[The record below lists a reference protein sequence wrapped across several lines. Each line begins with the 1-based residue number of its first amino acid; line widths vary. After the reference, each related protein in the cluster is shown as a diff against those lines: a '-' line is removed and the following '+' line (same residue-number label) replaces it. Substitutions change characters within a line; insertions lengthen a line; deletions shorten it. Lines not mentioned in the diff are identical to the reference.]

1 MLANLI
7 VTNSTEYLEQTIE
20 SVSKLGDTFIVFDG
34 IKPIEGDFTSLT
46 CNTNSSSVARK
57 LGVEAILKNENYKFI
72 QFIDSDDYLMITA
85 DPRPRLIDGYDLFYS
100 DFIVRN
106 EDFDYEYTEYLQSAA
121 IGNMRFLPFK
131 IKNPIVR
138 ASRFSGKNA
147 VKIDQ
152 NLRVFSMADL
162 VYQIGP
168 TGMCHIPYTFYTC
181 RVHSKMN
188 NRLVSEKERM
198 NCLSVIKGRI
208 NGQVSV

>member
-7 VTNSTEYLEQTIE
+7 VTNNAEYLEQTID
-20 SVSKLGDTFIVFDG
+20 SASKLGDTFIVFDG
-34 IKPIEGDFTSLT
+34 IKPVEGNFTSLS
-46 CNTNSSSVARK
+46 CNANSPSVARK
-57 LGVEAILKNENYKFI
+57 LGVEAILKNKDYKFI
-72 QFIDSDDYLMITA
+72 QFIDSDDYLMG
-85 DPRPRLIDGYDLFYS
+85 DPRPHLSEGYDLFFS
-100 DFIVRN
+100 DFVVRN
-106 EDFDYEYTEYLQSAA
+106 EDFDYEYTEYLQSAS

-138 ASRFSGKNA
+138 TSRFSGKNP
-147 VKIDQ
+147 VRIDQ
-152 NLRVFSMADL
+152 NLRLFSMADL

-168 TGMCHIPYTFYTC
+168 TGMCHIPYTLYTC

-208 NGQVSV
+208 NGKVSV